1 MTFVLLPPEI
11 VESLADDAET
21 LALIHSSELSPS
33 MLTEL
38 RSIGFP
44 DNLGLLPA
52 GPSAAEAWTAMRCA
66 LDLLKADADATEFDR
81 LAADYASIYLTSG
94 YGVSPCESTWFDDD
108 HLICQDAMFQLREV
122 YRAAGLGAADW
133 RRRSDDHFV
142 LQLAY
147 ISHALRNAKAV
158 GDWRGI
164 AQVMDEHLLRWLP
177 EFAARIAHRCDT
189 AFYAGLAV
197 LTAAWCEE
205 FRDMIAEQLGEPRPS
220 REEIELRLNPK
231 PQAVPIPIHF
241 VPSVGPVV

>member
-122 YRAAGLGAADW
+122 YRAAGLVPPTGVAGPTTISSCSWPISLMLCETRKPSGTGVASPRSWMNTCCAGCPSSRRALRTGAIRRSMPDW
-133 RRRSDDHFV
+133 RSSRPPGARSS
-142 LQLAY
+142 A
-147 ISHALRNAKAV
+147 
-158 GDWRGI
+158 
-164 AQVMDEHLLRWLP
+164 
-177 EFAARIAHRCDT
+177 T
-189 AFYAGLAV
+189 
-197 LTAAWCEE
+197 
-205 FRDMIAEQLGEPRPS
+205 
-220 REEIELRLNPK
+220 
-231 PQAVPIPIHF
+231 
-241 VPSVGPVV
+241 